1 MLGLGSADTQG
12 RVLFRRLLP
21 LMLALGLCG
30 CAGWML
36 HPNDRV
42 PAQVAKLAVRASLVV
57 PTLGA
62 SELLVCTRG
71 GERLW
76 LDTLWVI
83 DDATQEATRQSFDAP
98 FRSDRERAGLVSSR
112 LIEIREILGGEY
124 LAWHAVAPCRRP
136 TLI

>member
-1 MLGLGSADTQG
+1 M
-12 RVLFRRLLP
+12 RRLPP
-21 LMLALGLCG
+21 LLLALGLCG
-30 CAGWML
+30 CAGWL
-36 HPNDRV
+36 LQPDDRV
-42 PAQVAKLAVRASLVV
+42 HAKVAKLAVRASLVV

-62 SELLVCTRG
+62 SELLVCTQG

-83 DDATQEATRQSFDAP
+83 DDATQEATRQSLEEP
-98 FRSDRERAGLVSSR
+98 FASDRKRAGLVSGR